1 MKAIEF
7 KEVEKSFQDGDQ
19 VVKALKETTMS
30 IDKGEFVAI
39 IGPSGSGKSTFLTLA
54 GGLQTPSSGSVVIK
68 KKVNA
73 LNYVLKKLALFCK
86 LPIWFLF

>member
-30 IDKGEFVAI
+30 IDKGN
-39 IGPSGSGKSTFLTLA
+39 LLR
-54 GGLQTPSSGSVVIK
+54 SSVLRDQE
-68 KKVNA
+68 KVP
-73 LNYVLKKLALFCK
+73 F
-86 LPIWFLF
+86 

>member
-30 IDKGEFVAI
+30 IDKGN
-39 IGPSGSGKSTFLTLA
+39 L
-54 GGLQTPSSGSVVIK
+54 LQSSVLLVQE
-68 KKVNA
+68 KVPFDFSRRIA
-73 LNYVLKKLALFCK
+73 DT
-86 LPIWFLF
+86 

>member
-30 IDKGEFVAI
+30 IDKGN
-39 IGPSGSGKSTFLTLA
+39 L
-54 GGLQTPSSGSVVIK
+54 LQSSVLLVQV
-68 KKVNA
+68 KV
-73 LNYVLKKLALFCK
+73 LF
-86 LPIWFLF
+86 